1 MPAEIEHVA
10 GVITGNVL
18 PRTWAEGAQKA
29 DFFALK
35 GIVERLLANYAL
47 ADDVRFVPT
56 TARAEMHP
64 GRTADIY
71 VGETLIGFIG
81 QVHPL
86 TAKAYKVNE
95 TYAFELNLDAI
106 FDLPKVK
113 DGYEVVSRFPAVAR
127 ELAILVDRDVPA
139 ADLRG
144 AIVAAGG
151 EVVARR
157 WTIWRLHGW
166 KRGWWQEV
174 IGLRVDIRWRWKG
187 VGFDEDINAAV
198 ENITAALADQFNA
211 EIR

>member
-1 MPAEIEHVA
+1 M
-10 GVITGNVL
+10 
-18 PRTWAEGAQKA
+18 
-29 DFFALK
+29 
-35 GIVERLLANYAL
+35 ANYAL

-127 ELAILVDRDVPA
+127 DLAILVDRDVPA

-151 EVVARR
+151 ELLHDVELFDVYTGENVADDKKSLAYAL
-157 WTIWRLHGW
+157 TF
-166 KRGWWQEV
+166 
-174 IGLRVDIRWRWKG
+174 VDVEKTL
-187 VGFDEDINAAV
+187 VDEDINAAV